1 MTNTTTTKVL
11 LSPKQLLRAGNI
23 ESQKDGDA
31 NMLDSSIV
39 LLAGSINGAKMR
51 ASGPVANGESG
62 NR

>member
-1 MTNTTTTKVL
+1 MTTTKAL
-11 LSPKQLLRAGNI
+11 LSPKQSLRAGHI

-39 LLAGSINGAKMR
+39 LMAGSINGAKML
-51 ASGPVANGESG
+51 ASGPVANGESS